1 MNKSKLF
8 EKYVLNNNVEVSNR
22 LVVAPITLF
31 SSNMDGSINDEERN
45 YLKIRGKDI
54 GIYILGSTAISPEG
68 ISAITQPRAFSEK
81 DLPSLTERAKI
92 IKSQGALAIVQI
104 NHRGAL
110 ASRDLGLPPVAP
122 SSDMAKK
129 VLDFK
134 GMPSD
139 NIHELTDNE
148 IKKIIE
154 KFAYV
159 TELSI
164 KAGYDGIE
172 LHGANNYLL
181 QQFFSPYTN
190 RRTDYWGGSEE
201 KRMNFPIKV
210 VNAVCKMREKYNR
223 PDFIIGYRL
232 SPEEPYEGGI
242 NMDNTLEL
250 VKALV
255 SKPIQYIHISQKNY
269 LQKARKGNCAG
280 QERLKLIHNITQ
292 KKLALIGV
300 GGLLSEK
307 DINSAM
313 DTGFTEFIGVGKASI
328 LNEDL
333 GILLKNGKGDKLN
346 LELDTEHP
354 EKYNIPTNLWKMC
367 LTGQDWLPPL
377 KGKINNNNQ

>member
-31 SSNMDGSINDEERN
+31 SSNMDGSINDEELH
-45 YLKIRGKDI
+45 YLKNRGKDI
-54 GIYILGSTAISPEG
+54 GMYILGSTAISPEG
-68 ISAITQPRAFSEK
+68 ISAITQPRAFSEI
-81 DLPSLTERAKI
+81 DLPSLRERAKL
-92 IKSQGALAIVQI
+92 IKTQGALAIVQI

-110 ASRDLGLPPVAP
+110 ASRELGLPPVAP
-122 SSDMAKK
+122 SSDIAEKI
-129 VLDFK
+129 LESK
-134 GMPSD
+134 GIHSD
-139 NIHELTDNE
+139 TIHELTDTE
-148 IKKIIE
+148 IKKLID
-154 KFAYV
+154 KFAQV
-159 TELSI
+159 TELCI

-181 QQFFSPYTN
+181 QQFFSPYSN
-190 RRTDYWGGSEE
+190 RRTDDWGGSEA

-210 VNAVCKMREKYNR
+210 VKAVCKMREKYNR

-250 VKALV
+250 VKALS

-269 LQKARKGNCAG
+269 FQKARNGECAG

-292 KKLALIGV
+292 DKLALIGV

-307 DINSAM
+307 DINTAIN
-313 DTGFTEFIGVGKASI
+313 TGFTEFVGVGKASI

-333 GILLKNGKGDKLN
+333 GVLLKNGKGDKLI
-346 LELDTEHP
+346 LEIDGEHP

-377 KGKINNNNQ
+377 KGKNKK